1 MKNKLA
7 LIGIASALSFTT
19 FAAQSAEVTLKA
31 VSVFSKDTF
40 FNQAFEKFVKKVN
53 SEGKGIVQINFI
65 GGPETMPPF
74 EVGNAIRA
82 GVIDI
87 ANTTGVFHA
96 NLVPEALALTLT
108 SVPMATLRT
117 NGGYELMDKI
127 HREKA
132 NIVWLGR
139 ETEGLKYHIY
149 TNKKPTND
157 SFDGMKLRSVPVY
170 RAFFQ
175 SLGAAPLQVPPGE
188 VYTALERGVVDGYG
202 WPSIGI
208 FDLGWQEKTKY
219 RIDPGFYNVELGL
232 FMNQDKWKKL
242 DDKQREFLQK
252 QVAEVEGNFA
262 HYIETAAQ
270 EKKKLTDAGIEIVTL
285 PGDQAAAFVS
295 KADAAGWKAIDQTS
309 PKYAAELRKLFGGE
323 GK

>member
-1 MKNKLA
+1 MKNKFT
-7 LIGIASALSFTT
+7 LIGIAAALSFAS

-31 VSVFSKDTF
+31 VSVFAKDSF
-40 FNQAFEKFVKKVN
+40 FDHTFEKFVKKVN
-53 SEGKGIVQINFI
+53 AEGKGIVQINFI

-74 EVGNAIRA
+74 EVGNAVRA
-82 GVIDI
+82 GVIDM

-96 NLVPEALALTLT
+96 NLVPEALALSFT

-132 NIVWLGR
+132 NMVWLGR

-149 TNKKPTND
+149 TNKKPAND

-202 WPSIGI
+202 WPSVGI

-219 RIDPGFYNVELGL
+219 RVDPGFYNVEVSL

-252 QVAEVEGNFA
+252 QVAELEGNFA
-262 HYIETAAQ
+262 HDIELAAE
-270 EKKKLTDAGIEIVTL
+270 EKKKLIAGGIEIIDL
-285 PGDQAAAFVS
+285 PPAEAAAFVG
-295 KADAAGWKAIDQTS
+295 KADAAAWKAIDQTS
-309 PKYAAELRKLFGGE
+309 PKNAAQLRKLFGGE